1 MLSSVLIVDAILKI
15 VNIVILLKLVQ
26 VAHGKNV
33 VAGLIY
39 MKIPKTIPI
48 VISEN
53 ISAFNSTNTTS
64 IVKPIGTISIVR
76 WLVDWII
83 DIALCSFGRLL
94 LLKF

>member
-39 MKIPKTIPI
+39 MKISHK
-48 VISEN
+48 
-53 ISAFNSTNTTS
+53 
-64 IVKPIGTISIVR
+64 
-76 WLVDWII
+76 
-83 DIALCSFGRLL
+83 
-94 LLKF
+94 